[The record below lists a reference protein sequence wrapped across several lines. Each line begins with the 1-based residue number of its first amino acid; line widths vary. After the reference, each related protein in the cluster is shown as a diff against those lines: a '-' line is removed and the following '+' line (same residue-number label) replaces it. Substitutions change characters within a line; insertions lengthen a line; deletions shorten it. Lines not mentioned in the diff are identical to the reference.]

1 MARLHNFYCFKS
13 FTFLNLQTNLNGVT
27 IHLKAVKIVKH
38 TCSKLQKRNLNFL
51 LVIFFFML
59 QLGVK
64 GLMDSV
70 YIIELSLPGWPM
82 SAVHY
87 IVPAAIIAAGTHGTL
102 PFESPCLLCSYD
114 GNFMVT

>member
-1 MARLHNFYCFKS
+1 M
-13 FTFLNLQTNLNGVT
+13 
-27 IHLKAVKIVKH
+27 
-38 TCSKLQKRNLNFL
+38 
-51 LVIFFFML
+51 FFFML

-70 YIIELSLPGWPM
+70 YVIELSLPGWPM

-87 IVPAAIIAAGTHGTL
+87 IVHAAIYLTQETL

-114 GNFMVT
+114 GNFMFT

>member
-1 MARLHNFYCFKS
+1 
-13 FTFLNLQTNLNGVT
+13 
-27 IHLKAVKIVKH
+27 
-38 TCSKLQKRNLNFL
+38 
-51 LVIFFFML
+51 ML

-70 YIIELSLPGWPM
+70 YVIELSLPGWPM

-87 IVPAAIIAAGTHGTL
+87 IVPAAIYLTHGTL
-102 PFESPCLLCSYD
+102 PFEAPCLLCSYD